1 MAPTVTPKKEVF
13 EGATLVL
20 KTSDVMAFVLQMNA
34 GPALSRTVWEV

>member
-13 EGATLVL
+13 EGATLL

-34 GPALSRTVWEV
+34 GPALSRTIWEV